1 MILRGLIKVF
11 VVAAVWPAAALA
23 QTYPSRPIVMVVPF
37 AAGGTFD
44 VMGRIMATRVGEL
57 LGQPVIVENTT
68 GAGGII
74 GVNRVVNA
82 APDGY
87 TLLLGSTG
95 THAYNQTI
103 YKKRRYDAINDF
115 TPVALFSEQPMVL

>member
-1 MILRGLIKVF
+1 METNMTLRAVMKVV
-11 VVAAVWPAAALA
+11 VVAAVLSPAAAHA
-23 QTYPSRPIVMVVPF
+23 QTYPSRPVVMVVPF

-44 VMGRIMATRVGEL
+44 VMGRIMAARMSEL
-57 LGQPVIVENTT
+57 LGQQVVVENAT

-95 THAYNQTI
+95 THAYNETI
-103 YKKRRYDAINDF
+103 YKMRRYDG
-115 TPVALFSEQPMVL
+115 